1 MNYLVYKMPSTPYT
15 GGAGNRIFSFILL
28 LMKEWNSKLIICIL
42 DWLTD
47 SSLHHWTTP
56 YSNWWAQWNGSFS
69 SRNDNDHVWFK
80 NYGCTMS
87 VTPVLSLQ
95 SASLDFDLC
104 SCCFQTPHSLK
115 TISSC
120 WDKCSI
126 WCFFTRGRRQLERWA
141 ARTGSLQTGPHHV
154 RAPLPTTGTV
164 SGYVMQAKN
173 EAPATVMSQ
182 NTLQTNTPWVVRAQE
197 YVFPHSFCSHCRRPQ
212 RRLSGLAAYL
222 KVFLQFLNCSSGS
235 LSCPLLY
242 LNHTKVT

>member
-56 YSNWWAQWNGSFS
+56 YSNWWAQWNDSFS

-141 ARTGSLQTGPHHV
+141 ARTGSL
-154 RAPLPTTGTV
+154 
-164 SGYVMQAKN
+164 
-173 EAPATVMSQ
+173 
-182 NTLQTNTPWVVRAQE
+182 
-197 YVFPHSFCSHCRRPQ
+197 
-212 RRLSGLAAYL
+212 
-222 KVFLQFLNCSSGS
+222 
-235 LSCPLLY
+235 
-242 LNHTKVT
+242 